1 MDFFG
6 IATIPGWLVTI
17 LLFLTTM
24 CLYSLYCQTFFWRF
38 GIPGPRPTLFLGNF
52 MLYMK
57 KGVLKADIE
66 MVEKHGKFFGQY
78 FGNMSSLLVSDVDI
92 IKQICIK
99 DFSKFPNR
107 LAEGDNNDPYLKDA
121 VSIARDEHWK
131 FLRSSISPT
140 FSSGKMRQMMTLLQ
154 KCVNDMVEKMK
165 KDTEN
170 GEVVDVCKYCGSFS
184 MDVIASTAFGIDV
197 DAQNDP
203 DNAFIKNAKK
213 AFSSGFKNPM
223 VLLII
228 FFPFTRRLLPYLKIS
243 TMSKDMANFFN
254 SAVNTVIE
262 ERRSDNTKRQDLL
275 GLMLNA
281 HTDKEKS
288 EENIELSS
296 STLKDFKKRPLTNN
310 EILANSLIF
319 FLAGYE
325 TTANVLSFV
334 LYCLALYP
342 DYADKVR
349 HEVADNIGKEK
360 PTYDNVSKLQY
371 LDMFICE
378 VLRLYG
384 SAARFNRITEEDIEI
399 GGYKIPKGTDIQ
411 FPVGAIHRDPEL
423 WPEPEVFD
431 PERFTPENKEKR
443 HPYAWLPFGV
453 GPRNCV
459 GMRLAL
465 IELKMAA
472 VTMIQNFTVVRCDET
487 EVPIT
492 FDKGGFIKA
501 QNGIKLKLEK
511 K

>member
-6 IATIPGWLVTI
+6 IATIPGWLITI
-17 LLFLTTM
+17 LLFFMAM
-24 CLYSLYCQTFFWRF
+24 CLYSLYCQTTFWRL
-38 GIPGPRPTLFLGNF
+38 GIPGPRPTLFLGNIMEF
-52 MLYMK
+52 VK
-57 KGVLKADIE
+57 KGVLQTDLDNLQ
-66 MVEKHGKFFGQY
+66 KHGKI
-78 FGNMSSLLVSDVDI
+78 FGNYAGNLASLTICDVDI

-107 LAEGDNNDPYLKDA
+107 IAKGDNTDPYMKDA
-121 VSIARDEHWK
+121 ISLARDEHWK

-140 FSSGKMRQMMTLLQ
+140 FSSGKMRQMMPLLQ
-154 KCVNDMVEKMK
+154 KCVNDMVEKLK

-184 MDVIASTAFGIDV
+184 MDVIASTAFGMDV

-213 AFSSGFKNPM
+213 AFSSGLKNPM
-223 VLLII
+223 LLFVL
-228 FFPFTRRLLPYLKIS
+228 FFPFTRGILSYFKLS
-243 TMSKDMANFFN
+243 TLSKEMATFFHA
-254 SAVNTVIE
+254 AVNTAID
-262 ERRSDNTKRQDLL
+262 ERKSESSKRQDLL

-296 STLKDFKKRPLTNN
+296 TTLKDFKKRPLTTN
-310 EILANSLIF
+310 EILANSLTF

-325 TTANVLSFV
+325 TTANALSFV

-371 LDMFICE
+371 LDMFVCE

-384 SAARFNRITEEDIEI
+384 PAARFNRTTEEDVAI
-399 GGYKIPKGTDIQ
+399 GGYKVPKGTDIQ
-411 FPVGAIHRDPEL
+411 FAIGVIHRDPEF